1 MGKVGVLHMGRVATP
16 NSSSATGGAGEA
28 PAGEWKGGGG
38 LPQVP

>member
-1 MGKVGVLHMGRVATP
+1 MSISDYGMREETP
-16 NSSSATGGAGEA
+16 NDPKLRDRGAGAA